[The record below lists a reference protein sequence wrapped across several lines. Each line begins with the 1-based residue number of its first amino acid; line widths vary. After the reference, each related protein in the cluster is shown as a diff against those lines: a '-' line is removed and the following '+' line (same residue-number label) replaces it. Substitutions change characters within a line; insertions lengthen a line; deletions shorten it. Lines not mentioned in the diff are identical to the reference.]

1 MKKLNFIGIG
11 GATNIE
17 LGGNCCYLKDNG
29 NLLLID
35 MCEGATERL
44 EKEEVFKDVK
54 NIYIAITHTH
64 FDHVA
69 GLGVF
74 IWYCNFYLNISPKI
88 IYSNFKYKYH
98 LKNLLKLTGVDKKYV
113 EFIKD
118 SSFKINDLT
127 LNMKLTTHTPKLQ
140 CFGIMFEDKDG
151 KYYYTGDT
159 NDIDYIRKI
168 CEDETVKTI
177 YTEVATETYDVHIKY
192 DDIANLDKEKL
203 VLMHFDTIDLYNKA
217 REEGFKTA
225 CIKGSDNDE

>member
-17 LGGNCCYLKDNG
+17 LGGNCCYLKDDD
-29 NLLLID
+29 NLLVID
-35 MCEGATERL
+35 MCEGATEKL
-44 EKEEVFKDVK
+44 EKADVFKGVK

-74 IWYCNFYLNISPKI
+74 TWYCNFYLNISPKI
-88 IYSNFKYKYH
+88 IYSDFKYKSH
-98 LKNLLKLTGVDKKYV
+98 IKKLLKLTGVDKEYV

-118 SSFKINDLT
+118 STFKIDDLT
-127 LNMKLTTHTPKLQ
+127 LNMQLTNHTPKLQ

-159 NDIDYIRKI
+159 NDIDYIKKL
-168 CEDETVKTI
+168 CEDKIVKRI

-192 DDIANLDKEKL
+192 DDIVNLDKEKL
-203 VLMHFDTIDLYNKA
+203 VLMHFDTIELYNKA
-217 REEGFKTA
+217 QKDGFKTA
-225 CIKGSDNDE
+225 CKKVNDKNE